1 MKPAGNSPIPKVQ
14 ALLALQVERGHQDRK
29 HGTASE
35 NPHTVGEWLLII
47 EAELAEAKEALIKGG
62 EGRNSVMQEIV
73 QIGASALAAIEEHG
87 L

>member
-1 MKPAGNSPIPKVQ
+1 MKTVGNRPVTQWRAMQ
-14 ALLALQVERGHQDRK
+14 ALQSERMHQDVK
-29 HGTASE
+29 HGTMTV

-47 EAELAEAKEALIKGG
+47 EAELAEAKAALIKGG